1 MKVNSETKLLGII
14 GYPIG
19 HSLSPILHTMLAKK
33 YDLNYVYLAFEVL
46 PSMLKNIKDAILTF
60 NIRGLNVT
68 IPYKEKIIPY
78 LDKIDKLAEFIGAV
92 NTVVNKDGK
101 LLGHNTDIYGFIKS
115 LEDVNIE
122 NENSFLIGCGG
133 VSKAIICG
141 LDELGVKKVYI
152 YDIVTEKMVFLKS
165 KFGRYVVP
173 VKKNDIEE
181 IVKDTK
187 IIINATPLGMKS
199 GDPSPLNLDIIT
211 KEHIVYDVIYN
222 RETELIKHAKKIGC
236 KYVIDGRSMFI
247 YQAANSF
254 FLWTG
259 VKPDISFMEKLIN
272 RLVK

>member
-1 MKVNSETKLLGII
+1 
-14 GYPIG
+14 
-19 HSLSPILHTMLAKK
+19 
-33 YDLNYVYLAFEVL
+33 
-46 PSMLKNIKDAILTF
+46 
-60 NIRGLNVT
+60 
-68 IPYKEKIIPY
+68 
-78 LDKIDKLAEFIGAV
+78 
-92 NTVVNKDGK
+92 
-101 LLGHNTDIYGFIKS
+101 LGHNTDIYGFIKS

-152 YDIVTEKMVFLKS
+152 YDIVTEKMTFLKS

-259 VKPDISFMEKLIN
+259 VKPDISFMENLIN

>member
-60 NIRGLNVT
+60 NMRGLNVT

-101 LLGHNTDIYGFIKS
+101 LLGYNTDIYGFIKS

-152 YDIVTEKMVFLKS
+152 YDIVTEKMAFLKS

-259 VKPDISFMEKLIN
+259 VKPDISFMENLIN